1 MTKRNIIILIACTGL
16 LIIVI
21 ITTMQE
27 KPDIE
32 NIYLSIDRDSDFET
46 SGSDNDYS
54 FSRHDP
60 DIYLIIEVKRLGPE
74 DEIIVE
80 WLKIEDGS
88 YDVIQK
94 NIINPEKKG
103 SGKII
108 ISLIKHDDV
117 YSAGNYIVETYLNGD
132 KKITEEFYIQ
142 NRT

>member
-1 MTKRNIIILIACTGL
+1 
-16 LIIVI
+16 
-21 ITTMQE
+21 

-46 SGSDNDYS
+46 SGPDNDYS

-74 DEIIVE
+74 DEIKVE

-108 ISLIKHDDV
+108 ISLIKHDGV

>member
-16 LIIVI
+16 LIIVVV
-21 ITTMQE
+21 TTMQE

-32 NIYLSIDRDSDFET
+32 NIYLSMDRDSDFEK
-46 SGSDNDYS
+46 SGPRDDYS
-54 FSRHDP
+54 FSSHDP

-74 DEIIVE
+74 DEIKVE
-80 WLKIEDGS
+80 WLKIEESS

-108 ISLIKHDDV
+108 ISLIKHDGV
-117 YSAGNYIVETYLNGD
+117 YSAGNYIIETYLNGD

>member
-74 DEIIVE
+74 DEIKVE

>member
-1 MTKRNIIILIACTGL
+1 MTKRNIIIFIACTGL
-16 LIIVI
+16 LIIVV

-32 NIYLSIDRDSDFET
+32 NIYLSMDRDSDFEK
-46 SGSDNDYS
+46 SGPDNDYS
-54 FSRHDP
+54 FNSHDP
-60 DIYLIIEVKRLGPE
+60 DIYLIMEVKRLGPE
-74 DEIIVE
+74 DEIKVE
-80 WLKIEDGS
+80 WLRIEDGS

-108 ISLIKHDDV
+108 ISLIKHDGV
-117 YSAGNYIVETYLNGD
+117 YSAGNYIVETYLNED
-132 KKITEEFYIQ
+132 KKITKEFYIQ

>member
-1 MTKRNIIILIACTGL
+1 MTKRNIIILIVCTGL

-74 DEIIVE
+74 DEIKVE
-80 WLKIEDGS
+80 WLKVEDGS
-88 YDVIQK
+88 YDTIQK

-108 ISLIKHDDV
+108 ISLIKHDGV